1 MQNNKDLLKEIE
13 DNSNTVF
20 MSDVLNELLSEDTST
35 SLKFISCNIKTNK
48 NLINFKLY
56 SKETFDNFTVVS
68 FSCRIESILLLE
80 KEDITNISLSFEN
93 ETIKTFDIEQ
103 YAFNLSWKQEDNNY
117 LVDIFINKRGE

>member
-20 MSDVLNELLSEDTST
+20 MSDVLNELLSEDAST

-80 KEDITNISLSFEN
+80 KEDITNINLSFEN
-93 ETIKTFDIEQ
+93 EVIKTFDIEQ

>member
-56 SKETFDNFTVVS
+56 SKESFDSFTVVS

>member
-1 MQNNKDLLKEIE
+1 MQNSKDLLKEIE